1 MTRIKFAFSP
11 SITNESYHIR
21 HGCRR
26 RYNRGPARGGRVHV
40 CMIQGHKLPYT
51 LPICEEKRGTQPSQA
66 QVIAPLPRERR
77 PPLITLFS
85 LYPVV
90 VVVVVSALRS
100 LSRDRGGFLTRA
112 GFLLSVRKRHFVCD
126 NKRIARAQFC
136 PLHLLSPVVGRSH
149 RRPRVKALFT
159 VPGTERRGH
168 TGRRTKEKWFRIS

>member
-77 PPLITLFS
+77 PPSHNTIF
-85 LYPVV
+85 P
-90 VVVVVSALRS
+90 
-100 LSRDRGGFLTRA
+100 LSRRRRCCCLRTPQPLTRQ
-112 GFLLSVRKRHFVCD
+112 GGISHTRGLSLERAEEALCLRQQKDR
-126 NKRIARAQFC
+126 ARAILPTPS
-136 PLHLLSPVVGRSH
+136 PLPCGGSVPSSQGKSPVYC
-149 RRPRVKALFT
+149 PRD
-159 VPGTERRGH
+159 
-168 TGRRTKEKWFRIS
+168 